1 MIERSRHALDVVAIE
16 TGFRDVRDNL
26 GLASIGTTSL
36 CICIRKTSSVT
47 SQRMRVTGFHAEVNG
62 QRPTYPES
70 SSGPGCFVYMRV
82 PAWIRSLLA
91 CVYW

>member
-36 CICIRKTSSVT
+36 YLHSEDDERRKSTNARHRLS
-47 SQRMRVTGFHAEVNG
+47 
-62 QRPTYPES
+62 
-70 SSGPGCFVYMRV
+70 C
-82 PAWIRSLLA
+82 
-91 CVYW
+91 